1 VIFFYT
7 NENHKKMNGHRKGF
21 KNLPYPGRIIIIGK
35 DHSDR
40 HVIVLYAVTGRSSS
54 SQARKIE
61 YSDGRAFVKPTD
73 EEELRKGDRDLLLY
87 PSIRISKGIA
97 VSNGKQTDDIHK
109 NISISCDPVLVLS
122 ESLKSW
128 DYEPDAPSYTP
139 RISGC
144 VLNSKKAAL
153 CIIKR
158 AEDNSSLKN
167 FFEFPLVPGKGKY
180 ITTYEGENADP
191 LPSFNGEPVPIDLPF
206 KNAEGTARH
215 VYRSLS
221 PDPNQADFRVA
232 LICIFSQ
239 QSEFKKSK
247 VAVINRQERS
257 G

>member
-1 VIFFYT
+1 
-7 NENHKKMNGHRKGF
+7 MNDHRKGF

-61 YSDGRAFVKPTD
+61 YSEGSAFVEPTD
-73 EEELRKGDRDLLLY
+73 EEELRKGDRALLVY
-87 PSIRISKGIA
+87 PAIRISTGIA

-109 NISISCDPVLVLS
+109 NISISCDPVPVLS

-144 VLNSKKAAL
+144 VLNGKKAAL

-158 AEDNSSLKN
+158 DGDNSTLKN

-191 LPSFNGEPVPIDLPF
+191 LPSFNGEPVSIDLPF
-206 KNAEGTARH
+206 KNTDETARY
-215 VYRSLS
+215 VYRSLG
-221 PDPNQADFRVA
+221 PEPNQADFRVA
-232 LICIFSQ
+232 LACVFSQ
-239 QSEFKKSK
+239 QPEFKKNH
-247 VAVINRQERS
+247 VAIVNRQERS